1 MTLIRSLAESLGWIC
16 LALWLGG
23 SLNAWEVL
31 VYIGPRQY
39 IGTTPTTSTPATQ
52 PERPQRHGT
61 TPTL

>member
-1 MTLIRSLAESLGWIC
+1 MTLIRSLAEALGWIC

-31 VYIGPRQY
+31 VYIGPRHS
-39 IGTTPTTSTPATQ
+39 ITTTSTTTPATQ

-61 TPTL
+61 TPTF

>member
-31 VYIGPRQY
+31 VYIGPRHS
-39 IGTTPTTSTPATQ
+39 ITTTTTTTPATQ
-52 PERPQRHGT
+52 PERPHRHGT